1 MAKRKISRFNSHKH
15 TRFNRYTVASS
26 KKKRGFSLYL
36 IIPIS
41 ALLALIVALILGN
54 YLGEIATP
62 SPNTPDEPSN
72 GTPNAPPLLDA
83 KQINGAFVTL
93 EGIFDNTTQS
103 VKAQIP
109 TGTSA
114 VSLTLFDS
122 RGDPY
127 YRSAVA
133 EAFGNTC
140 GELTLSRVF
149 DALTTDSGTMYSSV
163 LFPSSALLNEE
174 GAKQSVMN
182 AYEAALIEEL
192 AKAGACDIIITPFK
206 LGEQPPTI
214 DDEFI
219 SKLSSYV
226 YTVRGVAPELRIG
239 LALSHEYFS
248 NTELTL
254 TTEQLSKTVDFLALD
269 LTAKTESEVF
279 SEALSS
285 AATSI
290 LRREVRILICENNS
304 EELISILDK
313 YSIHNRQ
320 IAAKQT
326 AVG

>member
-1 MAKRKISRFNSHKH
+1 MANRKISRFNSHKH

-26 KKKRGFSLYL
+26 KKKRGFSPYL

-41 ALLALIVALILGN
+41 ALLALILALILGN

-62 SPNTPDEPSN
+62 SPSVPDEPSN
-72 GTPNAPPLLDA
+72 GSQTTLPPLDV
-83 KQINGAFVTL
+83 KQINGSFVTL

-109 TGTSA
+109 TGATA

-122 RGDPY
+122 QGDPY
-127 YRSAVA
+127 YRSEVA

-149 DALTTDSGTMYSSV
+149 DALKTDSATIYSSV

-174 GAKQSVMN
+174 SAKQSVMN

-192 AKAGACDIIITPFK
+192 AKAGACDVIITPFE

-214 DDEFI
+214 DEAFI
-219 SKLSSYV
+219 SRLSSYV

-254 TTEQLSKTVDFLALD
+254 ITEHLSQTVDFLALD
-269 LTAKTESEVF
+269 LTAKTEPEVF
-279 SEALSS
+279 AETLNS

-320 IAAKQT
+320 IAAKRT